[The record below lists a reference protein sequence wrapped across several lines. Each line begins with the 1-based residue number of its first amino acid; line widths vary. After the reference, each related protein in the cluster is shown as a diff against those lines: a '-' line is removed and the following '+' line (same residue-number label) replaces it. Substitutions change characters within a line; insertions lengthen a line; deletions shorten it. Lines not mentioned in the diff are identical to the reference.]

1 MARFANI
8 EIPADKQ
15 VRISLT
21 YIYGIGET
29 TAMKMLEEVK
39 IDPYKRV
46 KDLTEAEEV
55 KIREYIDNKVTV
67 EGDLRRQVVGN
78 IKRLRDIKSYR
89 GDRHAKNLPARGQNT
104 RTNARTKRG
113 KRIAIG
119 GAQPKAAS
127 KT

>member
-8 EIPADKQ
+8 EIPAGKQ
-15 VRISLT
+15 IRISLT
-21 YIYGIGET
+21 YVYGIGPKR
-29 TAMKMLEEVK
+29 AADILAAAKV
-39 IDPYKRV
+39 DPYKRT
-46 KDLTEAEEV
+46 KDLTEVEER
-55 KIREYIDNKVTV
+55 KIRDIIDANYTV
-67 EGDLRRQVVGN
+67 EGDLRRIVVGN

-89 GDRHAKNLPARGQNT
+89 GDRHAKNLPARGQRT
-104 RTNARTKRG
+104 RTNGRTKRG

>member
-8 EIPADKQ
+8 EVPADKQ
-15 VRISLT
+15 IRISLT
-21 YIYGIGET
+21 YIYGIGQHH
-29 TAMKMLEEVK
+29 AMAILQSAGV
-39 IDPYKRV
+39 DPYKRT
-46 KDLTEAEEV
+46 KDLTSAEET
-55 KIREYIDNKVTV
+55 KIREVIDNQYMV

-89 GDRHAKNLPARGQNT
+89 GERHSKNLPVRGQRT

>member
-1 MARFANI
+1 MARFANV

-15 VRISLT
+15 ARISLT
-21 YIYGIGET
+21 YIYGIGNK
-29 TAMKMLEEVK
+29 TAMGILEAVK

-46 KDLTEAEEV
+46 KDLTESEEI
-55 KIREYIDNKVTV
+55 KLREFIDNNITV

-89 GDRHAKNLPARGQNT
+89 GDRHARNLPARGQRT
-104 RTNARTKRG
+104 RTNARTRRG
-113 KRIAIG
+113 KRVAIG

>member
-21 YIYGIGET
+21 YIYGIGNT
-29 TAMKMLEEVK
+29 KAMKLLSDIK

-46 KDLTEAEEV
+46 KDLTEAEEA
-55 KIREYIDNKVTV
+55 KIREYIDGQMMV

-89 GDRHAKNLPARGQNT
+89 GDRHAKNLPVRGQRT
-104 RTNARTKRG
+104 RTNGRTKRG
-113 KRIAIG
+113 KRMAVG